1 MALEPTLPS
10 RGAVCTPQ
18 SRRAP
23 PTAAPLIGPT
33 TIAGR
38 VLQLANSAI
47 GATTCGLKAVLR
59 QPGATLTR
67 VAGVLA
73 CLRSVAA
80 APYAAARPG
89 QEALPSA
96 GLTAGADNDW
106 EYAGRQIGSMIA
118 ECGRARH
125 VIGLDVRDT
134 EAHCLGQVAFN
145 QATGE
150 GFQPGVF
157 REMAREEPDVGSE
170 TARYLSL
177 VERGMHRAVTLPTA
191 NTAAVNVHDAAQL
204 AMHLPPVRRRVAED
218 AAGIIGRC
226 NLRERVDNNGV
237 GEPGVFIR
245 ADLQAV
251 LRDEACSSGM
261 LHPPLRVDLRRAN
274 AAQFYQSGRV
284 KNLQTFVQGQHRIH
298 AGDGSEAADA
308 AFEEAVVD
316 DIQARVGV

>member
-1 MALEPTLPS
+1 MNLSLALPVQASTNATDAAL
-10 RGAVCTPQ
+10 
-18 SRRAP
+18 SRRHCAP
-23 PTAAPLIGPT
+23 AAGSLPGRLMQVSNAAVRLTLRGLEAACREPGRAFT
-33 TIAGR
+33 LMVAMLAG
-38 VLQLANSAI
+38 
-47 GATTCGLKAVLR
+47 
-59 QPGATLTR
+59 
-67 VAGVLA
+67 
-73 CLRSVAA
+73 LRSVAA

-96 GLTAGADNDW
+96 GPTAGADNDW
-106 EYAGRQIGSMIA
+106 EYAGRQIGNMIA

-125 VIGLDVRDT
+125 VIGLDIRDT

-145 QATGE
+145 QATGQ

-157 REMAREEPDVGSE
+157 REMAREEPDAGSE

-191 NTAAVNVHDAAQL
+191 NTAGANVRDAAEL
-204 AMHLPPVRRRVAED
+204 AMHLPAIRRRVAED
-218 AAGIIGRC
+218 AEGIIGRC

-261 LHPPLRVDLRRAN
+261 LHSPLPVDLRRAN

-316 DIQARVGV
+316 EIQARVGV